1 MSESISQR
9 KKKNNEEKYYKII
22 IIPYKY
28 GLTTLL
34 N

>member
-9 KKKNNEEKYYKII
+9 KKKNNEEKYCKII
-22 IIPYKY
+22 NIPYKY
-28 GLTTLL
+28 GLTILL